1 MKNKVAIYARVSTS
15 EQNTEIQL
23 SDLKKYVEARGF
35 ELFEIYEDKASG
47 TNDKRASLKR
57 LLDDAS
63 KRKFDIV
70 LTWKLDRFFRS
81 LKDLVNT
88 LQFLTER
95 DILFISYKDNI
106 DLTTAT
112 GRLMMQI
119 LGSFAEFEASLIRE
133 RVVAGIKNARSKG
146 VRLGRPKKFC
156 DTDAI
161 LKLRQQGV
169 SIRNVAVKLGLSV
182 GMVQRVA
189 RNKAKVLSGF
199 I

>member
-106 DLTTAT
+106 DLTTST

-133 RVVAGIKNARSKG
+133 RVVAGINNARSKG
-146 VRLGRPKKFC
+146 VRLGRPKKHC
-156 DTDAI
+156 DIDKI
-161 LKLRQQGV
+161 MEFRQQGL

-182 GMVQRVA
+182 GMVQRTVGN
-189 RNKAKVLSGF
+189 RV
-199 I
+199 